1 MISPSQNVTPQTIFF
16 DEDILTRYPDFTPNL
31 TPKQIFEKGAFHNQ
45 GGYFRPIYSLPL
57 VNNNLTFYKDRYTL
71 YTQPGRCLE
80 NIDPS
85 LLVTDLSQYS
95 TKSKMNRLN
104 FYKVKSGTD
113 LDYWLERGWIHELH
127 PYGWVEWYCDF
138 YDGKRC
144 VDDDRQIK
152 RWIDFSSHKYGRW
165 RKTLIN
171 NIKKSNK
178 NFNDFSVSPAIRQS
192 LLHWAY
198 ELTESDFKL
207 SSLGSGTFTF

>member
-1 MISPSQNVTPQTIFF
+1 
-16 DEDILTRYPDFTPNL
+16 
-31 TPKQIFEKGAFHNQ
+31 
-45 GGYFRPIYSLPL
+45 
-57 VNNNLTFYKDRYTL
+57 
-71 YTQPGRCLE
+71 
-80 NIDPS
+80 
-85 LLVTDLSQYS
+85 
-95 TKSKMNRLN
+95 MNRLN

-113 LDYWLERGWIHELH
+113 LDYWLERGW
-127 PYGWVEWYCDF
+127 VEWYCDF

-144 VDDDRQIK
+144 VDDHRQIK
-152 RWIDFSSHKYGRW
+152 RWIDFCSHKYGRW